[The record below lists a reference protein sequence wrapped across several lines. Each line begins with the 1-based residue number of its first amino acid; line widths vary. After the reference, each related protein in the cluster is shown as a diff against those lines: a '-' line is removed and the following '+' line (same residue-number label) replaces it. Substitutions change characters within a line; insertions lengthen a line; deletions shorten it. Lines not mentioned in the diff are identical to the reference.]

1 MSFSKG
7 GGGGGGFLRKFFEDA
22 RALKGKGATPPLPGI
37 AQPPSDADLEAE
49 PQTST
54 GANSAKRQQV
64 AKKLRVRKVAAGL
77 GSTGQNSAVAQT
89 KRLLG

>member
-1 MSFSKG
+1 MSFLRASRG
-7 GGGGGGFLRKFFEDA
+7 GGGPFAKFFKDA
-22 RALKGKGATPPLPGI
+22 FANQKAGAKPPLPGI

-77 GSTGQNSAVAQT
+77 GSAGQNSAVAQT